1 MVDITRC
8 EKCGKVIPALET
20 GCAWCDAEEARRGGG
35 FREDDWMPLSIRMLL
50 WMFVANV
57 AGTAILS
64 GFGFLGGS
72 APLVKAI
79 SALRLVV
86 ALVTLLAILTR
97 HPAARRLPFV
107 FLSVEALCFV
117 AVLAGWLDG
126 LGWFTSWF
134 APVWNLLFAAL
145 FIRDDVRARLDRRAA
160 DQQEVGRLLDEIQRR
175 GR

>member
-20 GCAWCDAEEARRGGG
+20 GCAFCDAEEARRGAG
-35 FREDDWMPLSIRMLL
+35 FREGDWMPLSIRMLL
-50 WMFVANV
+50 WMFVANL
-57 AGTAILS
+57 AGTTVLAA
-64 GFGFLGGS
+64 FGFLGGS

-79 SALRLVV
+79 SALRMLV
-86 ALVTLLAILTR
+86 AAATLVAILTR
-97 HPAARRLPFV
+97 HSSARRLPFA
-107 FLSVEALCFV
+107 FLAVEAACFV
-117 AVLAGWLDG
+117 AVAAGWLGG
-126 LGWFTSWF
+126 LGWFTSWL

-160 DQQEVGRLLDEIQRR
+160 DQQEVGRLLDEIQRG